1 MKSEAHILPPKALLP
16 MGRHREGCISTPVMM
31 CQGRRTGILF
41 CSSPPPPPCLAAPSI
56 ASCVSDFLWCLQSRC
71 SFPHDK
77 HCGFFFK
84 AVICSYPVM
93 FIGNAFFL
101 HSKEKCI

>member
-41 CSSPPPPPCLAAPSI
+41 CSSPPPPLVWQLPVLLA
-56 ASCVSDFLWCLQSRC
+56 VSQTF
-71 SFPHDK
+71 
-77 HCGFFFK
+77 CGVCRADALFHMTNIVFFFK